1 MRLIRSDRVPV
12 VSWSAALVVLRTF
25 LGIAYFTNGLAKL
38 IGFSN
43 FTIGPWTQY
52 LINRPGAKGVLTYDV
67 HNPHYGIPL
76 ARDFAHNF
84 VLPNWDVI
92 GWVVTAG
99 ELGVGIALLL
109 GIFGRLG
116 AFAGFL
122 MALMLFIWDLGAGGW
137 TYDYL
142 YDVVLLGILML
153 TPNLPGLDRLMPW
166 SRAYRGRRTVQAPA
180 TTSTG

>member
-1 MRLIRSDRVPV
+1 MRSDRVPV
-12 VSWSAALVVLRTF
+12 VSWSTALVALRAF
-25 LGIAYFTNGLAKL
+25 LGLVYFTDGLAKL
-38 IGFSN
+38 IGFSG
-43 FTIGPWTQY
+43 FAIGPWSQY
-52 LINRPGAKGVLTYDV
+52 LINRPGSKGVLTYLV

-76 ARDFAHNF
+76 ARDFAQKF

-109 GIFGRLG
+109 GIFSRLG

-122 MALMLFIWDLGAGGW
+122 MALMLFIWNLGAGGW
-137 TYDYL
+137 TWEYL

-153 TPNLPGLDRLMPW
+153 TPNLPGLDRFMPW
-166 SRAYRGRRTVQAPA
+166 SRAYRGRGTPRAPA
-180 TTSTG
+180 TKSTV

>member
-1 MRLIRSDRVPV
+1 MRSERVPV
-12 VSWSAALVVLRTF
+12 VSWSTALVVLRAF
-25 LGIAYFTNGLAKL
+25 FGIVYFTDGLAKL
-38 IGFSN
+38 IGFSG
-43 FTIGPWTQY
+43 FAIGPWAQY
-52 LINRPGAKGVLTYDV
+52 LINRPGAKGVLAYLV

-137 TYDYL
+137 TWEYL

-153 TPNLPGLDRLMPW
+153 TPNLPGLDRFMPR
-166 SRAYRGRRTVQAPA
+166 SRANRRRGTVPEAA
-180 TTSTG
+180 TPSIV